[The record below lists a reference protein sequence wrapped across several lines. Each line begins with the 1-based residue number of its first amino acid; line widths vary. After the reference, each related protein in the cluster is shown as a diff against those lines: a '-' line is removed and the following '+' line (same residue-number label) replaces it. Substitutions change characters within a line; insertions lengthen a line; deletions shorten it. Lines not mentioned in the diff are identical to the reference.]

1 MKIFFFG
8 FENKTLCKSSFSLS
22 FFSLIQIVMISEV
35 GYGPVLLHG
44 CCIMK
49 FHGHDL
55 TSRNVLWKWLL
66 VTSFSPSAL
75 QQSLFGKISRA
86 IRVLYTA
93 YFLKT
98 ISRTNL
104 YSFTKTQKFLFL
116 ILLVQSIFINFLQFQ
131 KKKRTILYN
140 LHQSPPL

>member
-1 MKIFFFG
+1 MNWKY
-8 FENKTLCKSSFSLS
+8 FSLDLRIKLYVNRHS
-22 FFSLIQIVMISEV
+22 LFLFFSLIQIVMISEV

-75 QQSLFGKISRA
+75 RQSLFGKISRA

-93 YFLKT
+93 YFLKNDFANESLFVHKNT
-98 ISRTNL
+98 KILIS
-104 YSFTKTQKFLFL
+104 YSSCPIHFHQFP
-116 ILLVQSIFINFLQFQ
+116 SIS
-131 KKKRTILYN
+131 KKKKNNIV
-140 LHQSPPL
+140 